1 MTLHV
6 EHTGEPRIEHP
17 NRHKSASKTMRV
29 VIIVLLLIS
38 TALIGLVTFGGWKV
52 LQGVVVINIAWM
64 LIYLLFAFYI
74 ARWNRGV
81 LPVAAAMAMIML
93 IFAIIAVPSWLDRDA
108 VGYTQPA
115 IDASVLATI
124 TAIIIPVQ
132 ALLLIAAMQGFRQE
146 WNVEVEHWDDEEQG
160 VLPAAA

>member
-1 MTLHV
+1 MTLHAQ
-6 EHTGEPRIEHP
+6 HSGEPIIEHP

-29 VIIVLLLIS
+29 VIIILLLIS
-38 TALIGLVTFGGWKV
+38 TLLIGLVTFGGLHV

-64 LIYLLFAFYI
+64 LIYLLFAFYVW
-74 ARWNRGV
+74 RWNRGV
-81 LPVAAAMAMIML
+81 LPVAAALAMIML

-132 ALLLIAAMQGFRQE
+132 ALLMIAAMQGFRQE
-146 WNVEVEHWDDEEQG
+146 WNVEVEHWPEDEAG
-160 VLPAAA
+160 AMPAAA